1 MDYDQIK
8 PNSHRYKEAQK
19 QKQEEEIAKREG
31 VAQGHIM
38 QKKRPLRDVLLASD
52 MGDVKSYL
60 IADVIIPA
68 AQNLLEDI
76 ITNGAHMLIRG
87 TTAPPKDARGRSGG
101 YIQYGRY
108 SDRGQATR
116 RPTIEQ
122 QREKFDLDAIIF
134 YDKESA
140 LRVLA
145 ELDEIAADYPL
156 VKVSDVYDQANLT
169 PPPQATRYGWTD
181 TRSFDIISDRA
192 RDKDGWYDI
201 WRLRLPKPMAID

>member
-19 QKQEEEIAKREG
+19 QKQEEKVVTREAVAK
-31 VAQGHIM
+31 GHIM
-38 QKKRPLRDVLLASD
+38 KKKRPLRDVLLASD

-87 TTAPPKDARGRSGG
+87 TTAPPKDVRGRSGG

-108 SDRGQATR
+108 SDRSQTTR
-116 RPTIEQ
+116 QPSIEQ
-122 QREKFDLDAIIF
+122 QRERFDIEAIV
-134 YDKESA
+134 YYTKEEA
-140 LRVLA
+140 ERVIADLY
-145 ELDEIAADYPL
+145 EIADDYPL
-156 VKVSDVYDQANLT
+156 VKVSDVYSCSDIT

-181 TRSFDIISDRA
+181 VRGFDIFRDRI
-192 RDKDGWYDI
+192 KEEDGWHDV
-201 WRLRLPKPMAID
+201 WRLKCPKYMPID